1 MYIVEFHGPN
11 YVNQKKES
19 GGLGNGK
26 VEDTNLT
33 LLFKLGWS
41 MATYLD
47 KGFDWIELSF
57 AEIENTVA
65 K

>member
-1 MYIVEFHGPN
+1 MYIAEFHGPN

-47 KGFDWIELSF
+47 KVWVQILQIKIFEMQTLS
-57 AEIENTVA
+57 
-65 K
+65 